1 MNPVDH
7 PHGGVSRT
15 EAGGR
20 PTKDADLSCRVTTN
34 ILVRLLPC
42 PDTPPRV
49 RRPVLL
55 LPEEPVCCVVLRRR
69 IKSRGGAGFFHGLIG
84 MVLQWRAYTSM
95 ESTAEGSSLV
105 DPDAGT
111 IWMTFL
117 AHFTKK
123 KLFINFLGCKK
134 RELSTM
140 TIPGQLMC
148 SSGPRRCNY
157 ATVRRVGQVNVTFMV
172 ISSCIMVKHHHA
184 LSRCIEPAWK
194 PCLSRLTFASR
205 LLQPHHDPTSA

>member
-15 EAGGR
+15 EAVGR
-20 PTKDADLSCRVTTN
+20 RTKDADSSYRVTTN
-34 ILVRLLPC
+34 ILVRLLPF

-55 LPEEPVCCVVLRRR
+55 LPEELVCCVVLRRR
-69 IKSRGGAGFFHGLIG
+69 RSKSKGGWLFHGLIG

-95 ESTAEGSSLV
+95 ESTAEGSCLV

-117 AHFTKK
+117 AHFKK
-123 KLFINFLGCKK
+123 KLFIFFGGTQ
-134 RELSTM
+134 ET
-140 TIPGQLMC
+140 
-148 SSGPRRCNY
+148 
-157 ATVRRVGQVNVTFMV
+157 
-172 ISSCIMVKHHHA
+172 
-184 LSRCIEPAWK
+184 
-194 PCLSRLTFASR
+194 
-205 LLQPHHDPTSA
+205 